1 MVLLLDL
8 YTQVLLKNKEEQRNF
23 HWEMEAWPGMFKSSS
38 FDLKIWIT
46 KVKIAKEPKQVTF
59 ITTVFVVMEE
69 NMD

>member
-1 MVLLLDL
+1 
-8 YTQVLLKNKEEQRNF
+8 
-23 HWEMEAWPGMFKSSS
+23 MEAWPGMVKSSS

-46 KVKIAKEPKQVTF
+46 KVKIAEEPKQVAS